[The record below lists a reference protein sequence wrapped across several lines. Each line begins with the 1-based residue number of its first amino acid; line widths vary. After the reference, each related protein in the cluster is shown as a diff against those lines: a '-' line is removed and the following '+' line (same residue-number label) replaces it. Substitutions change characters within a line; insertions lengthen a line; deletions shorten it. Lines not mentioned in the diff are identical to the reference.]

1 MRTISDNAA
10 ELLKG
15 IEKLSLV
22 PYDDQTGEQIDE
34 WCQGA
39 TIGYGHLIRQGE
51 WSALQNGITQEGA
64 ESLFVHDYEPTI
76 DAVDAALPADCL
88 QQEFDA
94 CVILAF
100 NIGVHGFTTSS
111 VCKILNGL
119 PTHYDSIDPAW
130 MAWDKSQGEVNEGLN
145 NRRQCELRI
154 FHEGIYERW

>member
-1 MRTISDNAA
+1 MRTISEQAT

-22 PYDDQTGEQIDE
+22 PYDDQTGGQINR

-51 WSALQNGITQEGA
+51 WSALKDGIAQETADAIFIHDA
-64 ESLFVHDYEPTI
+64 EPKI
-76 DAVDAALPADCL
+76 RAVDETIPADCL

-94 CVILAF
+94 CVILTF
-100 NIGVHGFTTSS
+100 NIGIHGFTSSS
-111 VCKILNGL
+111 VAKIINGE
-119 PTHYDSIDPAW
+119 PTHYASIDDAW
-130 MAWDKSQGEVNEGLN
+130 MAWNKSQGEVNEGLN
-145 NRRQCELRI
+145 NRRECELRI